1 LGSRSRDPQLERSGP
16 DAAGAALTPRDQP
29 STFATMV
36 KGARPLS
43 SLRALA
49 AILVGTLLLTGT
61 PGAAAEG
68 YQPVFADGGG
78 ADAAASIYCSPGWI
92 ALGPPTIWAIPPG
105 DAISSRT
112 QWVAWNVT
120 LWYSSDLGTWSPS
133 GAVPY
138 WYFGKVTDRWYA
150 LTYNAEWY
158 STQTSSWGFN
168 NEPTWV
174 PAFKGYYAATMQIVW
189 YLEDGT
195 VAMLT
200 GQPAAYTLAAGGDWQ
215 DRAPYCAMN

>member
-1 LGSRSRDPQLERSGP
+1 MYGGLRPLFNLPGLVATLVAVLALGTPPG
-16 DAAGAALTPRDQP
+16 AGAQA
-29 STFATMV
+29 
-36 KGARPLS
+36 
-43 SLRALA
+43 
-49 AILVGTLLLTGT
+49 
-61 PGAAAEG
+61 

-78 ADAAASIYCSPGWI
+78 ADAAASIYCSPGLI
-92 ALGPPTIWAIPPG
+92 ALGPPIIWAIPPG

-120 LWYSSDLGTWSPS
+120 LWYSSDLQTWTPS

-138 WYFGKVTDRWYA
+138 WYFGKVDDRWYS
-150 LTYNAEWY
+150 LVYNGQWY
-158 STQTSSWGFN
+158 STQNSSWGFKN
-168 NEPTWV
+168 DPTWV

-189 YLEDGT
+189 YLDDGG

-215 DRAPYCAMN
+215 DRSPYCVIN